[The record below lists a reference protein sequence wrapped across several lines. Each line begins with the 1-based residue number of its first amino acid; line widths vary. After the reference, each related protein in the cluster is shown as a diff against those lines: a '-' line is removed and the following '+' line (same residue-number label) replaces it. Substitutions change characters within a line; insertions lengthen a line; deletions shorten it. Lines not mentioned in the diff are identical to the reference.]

1 MLTLPIHEVLPAT
14 PRARILHISLEGQ
27 PFSYL
32 PGQAVLIGATG
43 SGKRRPYSIAAA
55 PEDAERVGV
64 LELLVGVDDAGRP
77 GTHLVLEAGQL
88 VDIDGPLGRFTFP
101 PAPAEKRFVFIAGG
115 TGIAPLRAMLR
126 HALHVDHESVGLLY
140 SARTAGEFAY
150 ENELRRLAQMGAIE
164 LSQTVTRDAAAENW
178 SGGRGRIDRVGLER
192 LIHDPETLC
201 FICGPP
207 ALVADMPK
215 LLFELGI
222 APEKIRIEEWGS

>member
-1 MLTLPIHEVLPAT
+1 MLTLPIAEVLPAT

-27 PFSYL
+27 PFTYL
-32 PGQAVLIGATG
+32 PGQAVLIGGQGT
-43 SGKRRPYSIAAA
+43 GKRRPYSIASA
-55 PEDAERVGV
+55 PEDAERAGL
-64 LELLVGVDDAGRP
+64 LELLIGVDSAGSP
-77 GTHLVLEAGQL
+77 GPHLRLEPGQL
-88 VDIDGPLGRFTFP
+88 VEVDGPLGQFTFP
-101 PAPAEKRFVFIAGG
+101 ATPPEKRFVFIAGG

-150 ENELRRLAQMGAIE
+150 ENELRRLAQMGALE
-164 LSQTVTRDAAAENW
+164 FSQTVTRERTSESW
-178 SGGRGRIDRVGLER
+178 SGSQGRIDRAALEQ

-215 LLFELGI
+215 LLGELGI
-222 APEKIRIEEWGS
+222 APEKIRREEWGS